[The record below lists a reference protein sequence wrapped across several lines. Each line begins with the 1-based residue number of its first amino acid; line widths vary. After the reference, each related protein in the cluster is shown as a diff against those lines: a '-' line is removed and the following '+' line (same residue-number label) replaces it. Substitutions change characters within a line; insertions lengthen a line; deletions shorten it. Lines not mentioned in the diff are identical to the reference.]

1 MGRQR
6 SVWLS
11 AHTMQKGAWGVE
23 MVWDLAEYL
32 QKALKEEEVGISKSR
47 TYRVHLKQKGQGM
60 HKPLEERN

>member
-1 MGRQR
+1 
-6 SVWLS
+6 
-11 AHTMQKGAWGVE
+11 MQKGAWGVE

-47 TYRVHLKQKGQGM
+47 TCRVHLKQKGQGM